1 MKDAYSVQEN
11 LDALRQYALEHDDD
25 SEQDNDESSDD
36 EHDWEQVNVPSD
48 RNNTTGVPDAPLEIT
63 IEKGK
68 GVQYPERKGKI
79 DK

>member
-11 LDALRQYALEHDDD
+11 LDVLRQYALEHEDGSD
-25 SEQDNDESSDD
+25 QDNDESSDD
-36 EHDWEQVNVPSD
+36 ENDWEQVNVPSD
-48 RNNTTGVPDAPLEIT
+48 QANITGVPDAPLEIT

-68 GVQYPERKGKI
+68 GVQYPETKRRI